1 MIDLTFIELLSTVD
15 PWFENPGMVGGIA
28 GASIGTLGGIY
39 GTIGGICAPRGKAK
53 TLVFTMHFCSLF
65 LGVLLLIG
73 GITALISGQ
82 PKGDWYPLILL
93 GSILTLLMVLFTPM
107 IFARYRQADHRQLHA
122 EEFRRG

>member
-1 MIDLTFIELLSTVD
+1 MTDFNFIVLLSVVE

-28 GASIGTLGGIY
+28 GSAIGILGGIY
-39 GTIGGICAPRGKAK
+39 GTIVGICAPRGKAK
-53 TLVFTMHFCSLF
+53 TLVYTMHFCSLF
-65 LGVLLLIG
+65 LGVLLLIAG
-73 GITALISGQ
+73 LTALISGQ

-93 GSILTLLMVLFTPM
+93 GSILTLLMAMFTPV